1 MNEDELKELINRY
14 IQFKICYNQTM
25 IIEKSFSDIYSNIKS
40 FVNFEFNYDFNMLKC
55 NLYLLNTVIQK
66 EKYIQTNEMKLN
78 ENFID
83 MFIGS
88 IVEERY
94 PDNSFRICNKKFKSG
109 VDFLNLVRNKFAHG
123 EFKYDSDNK
132 DILMMVDNQD
142 FYFPYEWLKKYNELI
157 LFYEELYRKNG
168 NYKEIIVMYP
178 TNLKKINTF
187 KEFKNGLKKIKYME
201 FNISLRDEKEVTL
214 SLLKIYNEIQK
225 LFNNLDSK
233 KEVEKEKQIIK
244 DICDKN
250 NLNLSIETKYIIN
263 SDTSE
268 EIRKKIYN
276 IFNSYSDFTSYN
288 RDVQFNFIA
297 QNVIE
302 ILKQFDIRDYTTY
315 GIAYLLNYIDEIS
328 KYKGNISFQRYS
340 KENKNIL
347 LNFDKVRNMVI
358 INKFNMLF
366 NYNLE
371 EIYNKYLDYSL
382 FDLSK
387 IEEKINFFE
396 DEELT
401 KLENKQ
407 NSIIDQLI
415 KLYNDINLK
424 IEKLNNLMNA
434 KILYNK
440 QGKIDNNLDF
450 IEQEILDFQNK
461 INELELKLENIKKER
476 KEHENNICINS
487 YYFKNKN
494 VLIHIRNSIAHG
506 TFEVIP
512 KIENSELSDYIIIFK
527 DIYKG
532 KITYEAQINSNDYYN
547 LIKII
552 NNEINTMFYRII
564 VNNQD
569 KVKKIIKR

>member
-1 MNEDELKELINRY
+1 
-14 IQFKICYNQTM
+14 
-25 IIEKSFSDIYSNIKS
+25 
-40 FVNFEFNYDFNMLKC
+40 
-55 NLYLLNTVIQK
+55 
-66 EKYIQTNEMKLN
+66 
-78 ENFID
+78 
-83 MFIGS
+83 
-88 IVEERY
+88 
-94 PDNSFRICNKKFKSG
+94 
-109 VDFLNLVRNKFAHG
+109 
-123 EFKYDSDNK
+123 
-132 DILMMVDNQD
+132 MVDNQD

-268 EIRKKIYN
+268 EIRKKRYN

-440 QGKIDNNLDF
+440 HGKIDNNLDF